1 MVGNLDK
8 PGVGGGSFS
17 CRKKKIKTEVLFL
30 GQCFALESNLLCMV
44 LWYHGHAVSHTSL
57 QSMTA
62 FGSSDEVMGFPGY
75 RVSVISERAPLLQ
88 HTVRRR

>member
-30 GQCFALESNLLCMV
+30 GQCFALESNLL
-44 LWYHGHAVSHTSL
+44 WYYGTMGTPSL
-57 QSMTA
+57 TRPCNQ
-62 FGSSDEVMGFPGY
+62 
-75 RVSVISERAPLLQ
+75 
-88 HTVRRR
+88 